1 MDADGHVHN
10 AVHLRYLEETRID
23 LLNHIGFNGSTV
35 VAQMDIEY
43 LAPLV
48 YRPSP
53 VRVET
58 WVTRVGGSSFGLA
71 HELLDEH
78 NTYVR
83 AECNDGRLRPAGEPL
98 TAARRARAHQ
108 ARGAARVNH
117 TYLIQLRRTD
127 IDAFGHV
134 NNVVYV
140 NYLDEARADL
150 LATHAPEG
158 RPRPLNTTERA
169 VLEKFEV

>member
-1 MDADGHVHN
+1 M
-10 AVHLRYLEETRID
+10 
-23 LLNHIGFNGSTV
+23 
-35 VAQMDIEY
+35 
-43 LAPLV
+43 
-48 YRPSP
+48 
-53 VRVET
+53 
-58 WVTRVGGSSFGLA
+58 
-71 HELLDEH
+71 
-78 NTYVR
+78 
-83 AECNDGRLRPAGEPL
+83 
-98 TAARRARAHQ
+98 
-108 ARGAARVNH
+108 NH